1 MTYKENKYLIYCL
14 CSSLGV
20 NVELPFFLFW
30 GRCERGTADQ
40 GLLFWKRL
48 MLEPFFPWC
57 KQLCLLC
64 NQYKARLVLWQK
76 YSWAIGC
83 VWGRIAEDTTSGH
96 VLSEAWKQVALS
108 HLCWVLGGTCFLVL
122 LFDAVWCM
130 SLIGLGFLEE
140 KDDMERAVAL
150 EQHKRTVPGCKHMD
164 TTAAR
169 LC

>member
-1 MTYKENKYLIYCL
+1 MWSCLFFYFGVDVREEQLIRAFSFGKDL
-14 CSSLGV
+14 CWSL
-20 NVELPFFLFW
+20 
-30 GRCERGTADQ
+30 
-40 GLLFWKRL
+40 
-48 MLEPFFPWC
+48 FFPWC

-108 HLCWVLGGTCFLVL
+108 HLCWVLGDTCFLVL

-130 SLIGLGFLEE
+130 SLTGLGFLEE

-164 TTAAR
+164 TSAAR